1 MAPEIR
7 IVDAT
12 RAHAL
17 ELAPRVRQED
27 ADEVK
32 ASGGYE
38 PLQALEGAMAV
49 SVLSM
54 SLLIDGQVAAM
65 FGVAPSAEHGP
76 GVGYPWL
83 LSSAAVK
90 HHQKAFFKLSG
101 PAVEQ
106 LLAIFPTLVQYVDAR
121 YVAALRWLKRLGFEL
136 RPPIIF
142 GVESRP
148 FVPVI
153 LRRSACVS
161 PSQSPP

>member
-1 MAPEIR
+1 VAPDIR

-17 ELAPRVRQED
+17 ELAPKVRQED
-27 ADEVK
+27 AAEVK

-38 PLQALEGAMAV
+38 PLQALELALDA

-54 SLLIDGQVAAM
+54 TLLIDGKVAAM
-65 FGVAPSAEHGP
+65 FGVAKATHEV

-136 RPPIIF
+136 QPPIIF
-142 GVESRP
+142 GVEKRP
-148 FVPVI
+148 FVPVV